1 MSFFNNFFSTELRS
15 LIDLPLNLIDPS
27 KLRRFIIAFPSVDLP
42 EPDSPTTPTVEFLG
56 IFKEISETAQNLSVL
71 NSFFDGIL

>member
-27 KLRRFIIAFPSVDLP
+27 KSRRFIIAFPSVDLP

-56 IFKEISETAQNLSVL
+56 IFREYQNRTKSIS
-71 NSFFDGIL
+71 FKHCFDGIL

>member
-27 KLRRFIIAFPSVDLP
+27 KSRRFIIAFPSVDLP
-42 EPDSPTTPTVEFLG
+42 EPDSPTTQLLNFLEFLKKYQKPHK
-56 IFKEISETAQNLSVL
+56 IYQF
-71 NSFFDGIL
+71 